1 MEKIEQ
7 SDHPTPPQPPMPKPD
22 NNMVLAVLTTVLLCM
37 PFGLVGIVYA
47 SKVDELYYA
56 GDYAG
61 ALAASKNA
69 HQWSLVGIVV
79 SIGFGVLFV
88 LFYFFFVGAAVFAS
102 IFASMGGMFD

>member
-1 MEKIEQ
+1 MDKIEQ
-7 SDHPTPPQPPMPKPD
+7 FDHPTPPQPPMPKPD

-61 ALAASKNA
+61 ALTASKNA
-69 HQWSLVGIVV
+69 HQWSIVGIVV
-79 SIGFGVLFV
+79 SIGVAVLFV
-88 LFYFFFVGAAVFAS
+88 IFYFLFAAAAVFAS
-102 IFASMGGMFD
+102 MGALFD